1 MLKKK
6 SIYKKKKKV
15 GFPMSQLNRSANV
28 CGKLSWENLGEEEEF
43 LYHDNPVLYFW
54 SEEL

>member
-1 MLKKK
+1 
-6 SIYKKKKKV
+6 
-15 GFPMSQLNRSANV
+15 MSQLNRSTNV

>member
-1 MLKKK
+1 
-6 SIYKKKKKV
+6 
-15 GFPMSQLNRSANV
+15 MSQLNRSTTV
-28 CGKLSWENLGEEEEF
+28 CGKLSWQNLGGEKEF